1 MHVLDMQKKM
11 KMHYV
16 VKRLLPVLLLPFV
29 ACSKSGESSD
39 DVVPVAV
46 YGDET
51 LTYEQVLSSI
61 PSGLESSDSLALFN
75 AIVDNWIEERLL
87 RNLAEENI
95 EDPAEIERMVEDYRR
110 ELVVT
115 QYRRK
120 MKEDSRREVSDKE
133 VRTYYDRQ
141 GDNMR
146 LEHPLIKG
154 IYIKI
159 PEDAEQRDDVRR
171 WIKEASS
178 RSADRLE
185 KYGLKGA
192 MQYDWFM
199 DKWVDWQVI
208 ADQIPYRF
216 GNSDEFVKDN
226 NDFELTLG
234 GSTYLLHISDRLLS
248 GDKMPYEFAAPI
260 VRETLLSSRR
270 AQYERSLLRSLYNKA
285 LKEGKLQRNNQE
297 TNK

>member
-1 MHVLDMQKKM
+1 
-11 KMHYV
+11 
-16 VKRLLPVLLLPFV
+16 
-29 ACSKSGESSD
+29 
-39 DVVPVAV
+39 
-46 YGDET
+46 
-51 LTYEQVLSSI
+51 LTYEQVLLSI